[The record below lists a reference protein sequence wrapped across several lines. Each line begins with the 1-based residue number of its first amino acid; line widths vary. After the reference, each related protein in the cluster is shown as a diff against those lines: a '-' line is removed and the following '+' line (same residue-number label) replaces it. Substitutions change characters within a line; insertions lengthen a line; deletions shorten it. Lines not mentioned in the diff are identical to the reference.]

1 MLKKII
7 FPIIF
12 FLVAFPA
19 ITQTSDP
26 AVESARLTEL
36 SKKLEGT
43 YQLQIIN
50 SREAGEIPLQYMD
63 TIVARR
69 NAVDTTYFVYPNKPQ
84 MRLMILPQSVI
95 SQANFKKPVR
105 IVHVVK

>member
-1 MLKKII
+1 MYRKIV
-7 FPIIF
+7 FPIL
-12 FLVAFPA
+12 FLLFAFPA
-19 ITQTSDP
+19 ITQTTDP
-26 AVESARLTEL
+26 AVESARLAEL

-69 NAVDTTYFVYPNKPQ
+69 NAIDTTYFIYPNKPQ
-84 MRLMILPQSVI
+84 MRLMILPESVI

-105 IVHVVK
+105 IIHVIK